1 MPLADYEGW
10 MAGAYDAG
18 RSLAPEAVAAWAAA
32 ARPWLAP
39 PGTGPVVDLGAGTGR
54 FSGHLVAWSGGPV
67 VAIEP
72 TAAMAARAAAK
83 GLAGVRVVRGGA
95 EDLPLAPGSVRA
107 VWMSQVV
114 HHVDDLGRA
123 AGELARVVRPG
134 GHVLIRG
141 QMAED
146 LGDPRPLLYRYFPAA
161 RDLAVALPGRARVV
175 TVLHAAG
182 FDEVLAATVEQVT
195 AASLREFH
203 DRQATRADSLLAS
216 IDDRDFAAGLDALA
230 RDAAAEGPPVP
241 VLDRLTLLVLR
252 RR

>member
-1 MPLADYEGW
+1 M
-10 MAGAYDAG
+10 
-18 RSLAPEAVAAWAAA
+18 
-32 ARPWLAP
+32 
-39 PGTGPVVDLGAGTGR
+39 
-54 FSGHLVAWSGGPV
+54 AWSGGPV

-146 LGDPRPLLYRYFPAA
+146 LGDPLPLLYRYFPAA
-161 RDLAVALPGRARVV
+161 RDLAVALPGRAGSSRCC
-175 TVLHAAG
+175 TPPG
-182 FDEVLAATVEQVT
+182 
-195 AASLREFH
+195 S
-203 DRQATRADSLLAS
+203 TRSS
-216 IDDRDFAAGLDALA
+216 
-230 RDAAAEGPPVP
+230 PPP
-241 VLDRLTLLVLR
+241 SSR
-252 RR
+252 